1 MPIPAKPVIG
11 VIACNRMVEGEAA
24 QTVKARYVEAV
35 QKYAGAIPLICPSI
49 DDAAQ
54 AETIISRLD
63 AILLTGSNS
72 NIEPSRYGAETGRAP
87 FDPNRDGMSRALI
100 LAAIAARKPVF
111 GVCRGLQEINIA
123 LGGTLVD
130 QRDGGTIEHPHHAP
144 DDVSLEEMFGFGHE
158 VAVEPGSVLAE
169 VTGATRLPVNSVHYQ
184 MIGAL
189 GEGLVVNARAED
201 GVVEAVSSAPDA
213 SPILAVQWHPEWRPD
228 NRPHDLAFWRRVGEI
243 SRG

>member
-24 QTVKARYVEAV
+24 LTVKARYVEAV

-72 NIEPSRYGAETGRAP
+72 NIEPSRYGGETGRAP

-111 GVCRGLQEINIA
+111 GVCRGLQEINVA

-144 DDVSLEEMFGFGHE
+144 DGVSLEEMFGFGHE
-158 VAVEPGSVLAE
+158 VAIEPGSVLAE

-201 GVVEAVSSAPDA
+201 GVVEAISSAPDT